1 VLVVL
6 GLIGVCGHAVIN
18 AGIGGLTVGGY
29 GDIAQQIMAG
39 TRAAL
44 VVVALG
50 MNDSTTNPTKG
61 FEVSYNNLIGA
72 VRPHA
77 QRLLLAGL
85 TPLENRRKLNSKSGV
100 TSDFSVP

>member
-1 VLVVL
+1 MIEALYVPAILL
-6 GLIGVCGHAVIN
+6 ALAICGSVI
-18 AGIGGLTVGGY
+18 
-29 GDIAQQIMAG
+29 
-39 TRAAL
+39 
-44 VVVALG
+44 ALG
-50 MNDSTTNPTKG
+50 QTDHGQLGASLSARIRG

-85 TPLENRRKLNSKSGV
+85 TPLENRRKLSSKSGV